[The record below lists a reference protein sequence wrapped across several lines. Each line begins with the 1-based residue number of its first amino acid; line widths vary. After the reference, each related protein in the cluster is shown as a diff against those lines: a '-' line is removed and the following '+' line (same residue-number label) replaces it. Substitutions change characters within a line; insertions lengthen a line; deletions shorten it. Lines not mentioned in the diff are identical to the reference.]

1 MQYIQI
7 LIGFIGLIA
16 LAIPFSNN
24 IKLINYKHLVAGI
37 AFQIFLA
44 LLLLKA
50 PLITSFFTYL
60 ADGVE
65 VLKVAT
71 LLRIQTPVVP
81 QRRCAA

>member
-24 IKLINYKHLVAGI
+24 LKLINYKHVAGGI
-37 AFQIFLA
+37 LFQVILA
-44 LLLLKA
+44 ALLLKA
-50 PLITSFFTYL
+50 PLITSFFEYL
-60 ADGVE
+60 SNGVE

-71 LLRIQTPVVP
+71 AEGTSFIFGYLGGGE
-81 QRRCAA
+81 

>member
-60 ADGVE
+60 S
-65 VLKVAT
+65 
-71 LLRIQTPVVP
+71 
-81 QRRCAA
+81 